1 MDYEPTGPSSAL
13 HQTIPTCDSYFVE
26 SMDQDDDGIFL
37 AQRSRQELAR
47 IHAETQ
53 MDLAEDLS
61 RAVSEEYQ
69 EDILDHM
76 EYMEVCP
83 PNPPSPPDML
93 TQS

>member
-26 SMDQDDDGIFL
+26 SMDQDDDGVFV

-47 IHAETQ
+47 VHAETQ

-76 EYMEVCP
+76 EYMEVCSSLILP
-83 PNPPSPPDML
+83 PPS
-93 TQS
+93 